1 MQKIFRLLFLL
12 FLSLNKINAQKALTI
27 EEVTKIV
34 IAKSN
39 KVKMIDNNF
48 SKATIESSFYRISL
62 LPKVSATISLPYQ
75 RSISEVI
82 QSDGSQRFIERNYLN
97 NTLNLTI
104 SQAVPF
110 TGGSLSL
117 SSSLNGSRDF
127 NNNITNFSS
136 NWLTLSYQQAIN
148 GFNSFKWNKK
158 LNFLNKEKDSI
169 NYLKE
174 KIKLKYEISK
184 LYLDTQLIQ
193 SRIDLLKAN
202 IQKTENL
209 VFELEEKLKF
219 GRVIKLDIEQA
230 KITLEQLNKQLQI
243 NNLDYLSGIKSLK
256 NWMGDKSKDAYILAA
271 INPVDFTI
279 DKKVLKEAIKKNGF
293 DLEKTIELIESEAN
307 IDKVK
312 KEGAI
317 SINLQFGLGLNSTAS
332 EFSNLYDVPA
342 QSQYVTIGT
351 KIPILDWGKA
361 KKNYALAK
369 LEKDNLQLQLEE
381 EEEEIEEQLEEFSN
395 YHLSLISQT
404 SSLKE
409 QLKLSKSINEMF
421 DELLKLGR
429 KTTAEYKTQLVETF
443 NINVEYQKAINNLY
457 LLKLKINEMNL
468 IF

>member
-1 MQKIFRLLFLL
+1 MQKTFRLFLLL
-12 FLSLNKINAQKALTI
+12 FLSLNKINAQKRITI

-34 IAKSN
+34 LEKSN
-39 KVKMIDNNF
+39 KAKIIDNNF
-48 SKATIESSFYRISL
+48 TKAIIESSFYSLSL
-62 LPKVSATISLPYQ
+62 LPKVSANISLPYQ
-75 RSISEVI
+75 RSISEII

-97 NTLNLTI
+97 NSLNLTI

-127 NNNITNFSS
+127 NNSITSFSS
-136 NWLTLSYQQAIN
+136 NWVTLSYQQAVN

-158 LNFLNKEKDSI
+158 LNSLNTEKDSI

-174 KIKLKYEISK
+174 KIKLKYEVSK
-184 LYLDTQLIQ
+184 LFLDTQLIQ
-193 SRIDLLKAN
+193 SRVDLIKAN
-202 IQKTENL
+202 IQKTEKI

-219 GRVIKLDIEQA
+219 GRVIKLEVEQA
-230 KITLEQLNKQLQI
+230 KITLEQLNKQLEI
-243 NNLDYLSGIKSLK
+243 SNLDYSSKIQSLK
-256 NWMGDKSKDAYILAA
+256 KWLNDTSEDIYVLEAIDA
-271 INPVDFTI
+271 VDFI
-279 DKKVLKEAIKKNGF
+279 VDKKVLKEAVKKNGF
-293 DLEKTIELIESEAN
+293 DLDKTIELIEIEAN

-317 SINLQFGLGLNSTAS
+317 SVNLQFGLGINSSAND
-332 EFSNLYDVPA
+332 FSNLYDVPA

-369 LEKDNLQLQLEE
+369 LEKENLQLELEE
-381 EEEEIEEQLEEFSN
+381 KEEEIEEQIEELSN

-404 SSLKE
+404 KSLKE
-409 QLKLSKSINEMF
+409 QLRLSKSINEMF

-429 KTTAEYKTQLVETF
+429 KTTAEYKAQLVETF
-443 NINVEYQKAINNLY
+443 NISGEYQKAINNLY

>member
-1 MQKIFRLLFLL
+1 MFKKRFLL
-12 FLSLNKINAQKALTI
+12 ILMFLCASKIIAQKTITI

-34 IAKSN
+34 LEKSN
-39 KVKMIDNNF
+39 KAKIIDNNF
-48 SKATIESSFYRISL
+48 SKTTIESSFYRISL
-62 LPKVSATISLPYQ
+62 LPKVSANVSLPYQ

-97 NTLNLTI
+97 NSLNLTV

-158 LNFLNKEKDSI
+158 LNSLNSEKDSI

-174 KIKLKYEISK
+174 KIKLKYEVSK
-184 LYLDTQLIQ
+184 VYLDTQLIQ

-202 IQKTENL
+202 IQKTEKI

-219 GRVIKLDIEQA
+219 GRVIKLEVEQA
-230 KITLEQLNKQLQI
+230 KIALEQLNKQLEI
-243 NNLDYLSGIKSLK
+243 NNLDYLSGIQSLK
-256 NWMGDKSKDAYILAA
+256 NWMNDKSEAIFILEPIDA
-271 INPVDFTI
+271 VDFI
-279 DKKVLKEAIKKNGF
+279 VDKKVLKEAIKKNGF
-293 DLEKTIELIESEAN
+293 DLNKTIELLESEAN

-317 SINLQFGLGLNSTAS
+317 SVNLQFGLGLNSSAND
-332 EFSNLYDVPA
+332 FSNLYDVPS

-361 KKNYALAK
+361 KKIMLWQN
-369 LEKDNLQLQLEE
+369 
-381 EEEEIEEQLEEFSN
+381 
-395 YHLSLISQT
+395 
-404 SSLKE
+404 
-409 QLKLSKSINEMF
+409 
-421 DELLKLGR
+421 
-429 KTTAEYKTQLVETF
+429 
-443 NINVEYQKAINNLY
+443 
-457 LLKLKINEMNL
+457 
-468 IF
+468 